1 MSSIYHDQAGDGGSA
16 WPPSTFSEPCE
27 QRSRVWGTLQ
37 SPKLPVFHILLSQ
50 PWDLVA
56 LQGSWLATYV
66 CVWVGWGRGADEA
79 EVRGILDR
87 LLSSLLVH
95 PWVLMNQ

>member
-1 MSSIYHDQAGDGGSA
+1 MSSIYHDQAGDGSSA

-27 QRSRVWGTLQ
+27 QRSRVWGMLQ
-37 SPKLPVFHILLSQ
+37 SPKLLVFHILLSQ

-66 CVWVGWGRGADEA
+66 GGGQGEQMRQRSGGSWTDSSAHSLS
-79 EVRGILDR
+79 ILGF
-87 LLSSLLVH
+87 S
-95 PWVLMNQ
+95 